1 MKNFYALFFALLG
14 TSGLCQAQTPAQNLM
29 PDGSRDLYMGLGVIV
44 RPNYEGSNKH
54 KVRALPVLQMQWSN
68 GAFIAGMNAGWHLS
82 EQPQYDFG
90 PLLSVEPG
98 RTTSGSGNIIDNPN
112 NVHTSDGEIFPET
125 DVKKNTA
132 SKLNTV
138 KTRLTAGAF
147 YHLQLGPQLRLHNQI
162 LYGSGNDRNGLR
174 FNSDLRFKLPEL
186 FSHQAITIGI
196 GLQAVNQAYARSYFG
211 ANGIDNNLQSIS
223 LFDDIAFAKST
234 EVEAKTSVPVYRPRA
249 GIKDVHVDVF
259 WNVNLSSSWLI
270 TTKLNA
276 TYLLNSAANSPVVQQ
291 RRNISVSTALAYRF

>member
-29 PDGSRDLYMGLGVIV
+29 PDGSRDLYMGLGVVV

-82 EQPQYDFG
+82 DQPHRDFG
-90 PLLSVEPG
+90 PLISIEPG
-98 RTTSGSGNIIDNPN
+98 RSHSGSGNIIDIPN
-112 NVHTSDGEIFPET
+112 GVNNSSGDVSPES

-132 SKLNTV
+132 SKLSTV

-147 YHLQLGPQLRLHNQI
+147 YHMQLNPQLRLHNQL

-174 FNSDLRFKLPEL
+174 FNADLRLKLPEL
-186 FSHQAITIGI
+186 FSHQAITLGI

-211 ANGIDNNLQSIS
+211 ANNVGNNLQSIS

-234 EVEAKTSVPVYRPRA
+234 VRDAGTTVPTYQPRA

-291 RRNISVSTALAYRF
+291 RKNVSVSTALAYRF

>member
-14 TSGLCQAQTPAQNLM
+14 SSGLCQAQTPAQNLM
-29 PDGSRDLYMGLGVIV
+29 PDGSHDLYMGLGVIV

-54 KVRALPVLQMQWSN
+54 KIRALPVLQMQWSN

-82 EQPQYDFG
+82 DQPQHDFG
-90 PLLSVEPG
+90 PLISIEPG
-98 RTTSGSGNIIDNPN
+98 RSTSGSGNIIDGPN
-112 NVHTSDGEIFPET
+112 NVHTSDGDLFPES
-125 DVKKNTA
+125 DVKKNKA
-132 SKLNTV
+132 DLNTV
-138 KTRLTAGAF
+138 KTRLTAGGF
-147 YHLQLGPQLRLHNQI
+147 YHMQLNPQVRWQNQI

-174 FNSDLRFKLPEL
+174 FNSDLRFKLPE
-186 FSHQAITIGI
+186 FFPHQAITVGV
-196 GLQAVNQAYARSYFG
+196 GVQAVNQAYARSYFG
-211 ANGIDNNLQSIS
+211 TSSVGNNLHSIS

-234 EVEAKTSVPVYRPRA
+234 ATDAKMKPAAYRPRA
-249 GIKDVHVDVF
+249 GIKDVHIDFF

-291 RRNISVSTALAYRF
+291 RKNISFSTALAYRF

>member
-1 MKNFYALFFALLG
+1 MKNFYTLFFALLG

-29 PDGSRDLYMGLGVIV
+29 PDGSRDLYMGLGVVV

-82 EQPQYDFG
+82 DQPHRDFG
-90 PLLSVEPG
+90 PLISIEPG
-98 RTTSGSGNIIDNPN
+98 RTSSGSGNIIDNPN
-112 NVHTSDGEIFPET
+112 IQTSDGEFVPES

-132 SKLNTV
+132 GKLSTV

-147 YHLQLGPQLRLHNQI
+147 YNMQLSPQLRLHNQF

-174 FNSDLRFKLPEL
+174 LNSDLRFKLPEL
-186 FSHQAITIGI
+186 FSHQAITIGL
-196 GLQAVNQAYARSYFG
+196 GVQAVNHAYARNYFG
-211 ANGIDNNLQSIS
+211 ANSVGNNLQSIS

-234 EVEAKTSVPVYRPRA
+234 ARDASPAVPTYRPRA
-249 GIKDVHVDVF
+249 GIKDVHVDIF

-270 TTKLNA
+270 TTKLNT
-276 TYLLNSAANSPVVQQ
+276 TYLLNSAAKSPVVQQ
-291 RRNISVSTALAYRF
+291 RKNISVSTALAYRF

>member
-29 PDGSRDLYMGLGVIV
+29 PDGSHDLYMGLGVVV

-82 EQPQYDFG
+82 DQPQHDFG
-90 PLLSVEPG
+90 PLISIEPG
-98 RTTSGSGNIIDNPN
+98 RTTSGSGNIIDGPN
-112 NVHTSDGEIFPET
+112 NVHTSDGDIFPES
-125 DVKKNTA
+125 DVKKN
-132 SKLNTV
+132 SLSNLSTV
-138 KTRLTAGAF
+138 KTRLTAGGF
-147 YHLQLGPQLRLHNQI
+147 YHMQLNSQLRLHNQF

-174 FNSDLRFKLPEL
+174 FNSDLRFKFPEL
-186 FSHQAITIGI
+186 FSHQAITIGL
-196 GLQAVNQAYARSYFG
+196 GLQAVNQSYARSYFG
-211 ANGIDNNLQSIS
+211 VNGAGNSLNSIS
-223 LFDDIAFAKST
+223 LFDDIAFAKSS
-234 EVEAKTSVPVYRPRA
+234 EPMAKTNVSSYRPKA
-249 GIKDVHVDVF
+249 GIKDVHVDIF

-291 RRNISVSTALAYRF
+291 RKNISFSTALAYRF